1 MAQKLINGGGGS
13 VSQFNA
19 LNITGAYSNESSDSE
34 ETSSKLLA
42 ILVLGAGSLIAGIV
56 PLYCIKQRQHGSRPA
71 QAITVLLC
79 FGAGVL
85 LATALV
91 HMLPEVRLF
100 LPRFAE
106 VVFCSGYFLIYTID
120 ELVFL
125 CSASGLKNTS
135 ESTGHENYCYDD
147 SFSMRSK
154 SEAENNENPPEVQTQ
169 QPEPT
174 MMEKTSQPP
183 QQHQSA
189 TGTFS
194 LLLALCVHSLLE
206 GLAIGVQRSAPKVML
221 LLGAVSA
228 HKFVVAF
235 CLGVEI
241 GSQRSN
247 HQQHRHASSVMKI
260 VIFSLGSVSG
270 IAIGMALDGLDENFN
285 KFVIPLL
292 QGVAGGTLL
301 YVTVS
306 EVLPRE
312 RGKRQPGTAHGI
324 WQLAAV
330 LAGFAVMSFLSLIIT
345 EA

>member
-1 MAQKLINGGGGS
+1 MNSNQSFEFGEAQ
-13 VSQFNA
+13 
-19 LNITGAYSNESSDSE
+19 
-34 ETSSKLLA
+34 SKLLA
-42 ILVLGAGSLIAGIV
+42 ILILGLGSVISGLV
-56 PLYCIKQRQHGSRPA
+56 PLYCTRHGTRSIL
-71 QAITVLLC
+71 ITVLLC

-100 LPRFAE
+100 LPRYAE
-106 VVFCSGYFLIYTID
+106 VIFCSGYFLIYAID
-120 ELVFL
+120 ELVCL
-125 CSASGLKNTS
+125 CTGAGEKKTS
-135 ESTGHENYCYDD
+135 CSSSRVSSCYGN
-147 SFSMRSK
+147 SFSMLCKSDASNRS
-154 SEAENNENPPEVQTQ
+154 STDVEVQPGPVETV
-169 QPEPT
+169 
-174 MMEKTSQPP
+174 EKNQP
-183 QQHQSA
+183 QQSPTG

-206 GLAIGVQRSAPKVML
+206 GLAIGVQNSAPKVML

-241 GSQRSN
+241 SSHGGQR
-247 HQQHRHASSVMKI
+247 HSSKVAQI

-270 IAIGMALDGLDENFN
+270 IAVGMALDGLDDNFN
-285 KFVIPLL
+285 KLVIPIL

-312 RGKRQPGTAHGI
+312 RTKRQCGTAWVGI
-324 WQLAAV
+324 RQLMAV
-330 LAGFAVMSFLSLIIT
+330 LGGFAVMSALSLIIT